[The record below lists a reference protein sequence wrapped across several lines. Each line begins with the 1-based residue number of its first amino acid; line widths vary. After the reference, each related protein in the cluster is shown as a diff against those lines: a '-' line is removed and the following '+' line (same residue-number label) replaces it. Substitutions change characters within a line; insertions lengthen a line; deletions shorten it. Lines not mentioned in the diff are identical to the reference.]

1 LLTQARMDIKALAEA
16 ERELAEAMVLTQ
28 KGEAEAC
35 RRLLKGV
42 EKMARAYVQR
52 ALTKVGIQPEGRAE
66 DVVQE
71 ILLAVYSKRGTYDPE
86 QLFLPWMYAIARY
99 KLVDNLRTT
108 KGKRQPVPLDALSQ
122 PIATYPETGTELDV
136 EQLLA
141 SLPKKQRLLLGLVK
155 IEGLT
160 ASEAAARTGFSVSD
174 VKVSVHRALQ
184 SLKKRSGGSD
194 EDR

>member
-1 LLTQARMDIKALAEA
+1 MDIKALAEA